1 MKTFLRVWIASLL
14 IQVSCFAQAGYTPEA
29 GGEKRVEPAFV
40 KITDAPGLPR
50 VLIIGDSI
58 SIGYTVPVR
67 ERLKGEAN
75 VHRIGINGRSTI
87 EGLAGISG
95 DWLGREKWDVIH
107 FNFGLHDLKHW
118 NFATKKMDANLPH
131 HTPIDQYEKNLRE
144 IVVLLKASGARL
156 IWASTTPLPPNS
168 KGGRVA
174 GDEILYNEA
183 AARVMKEAG
192 VTINDLYSAALPK
205 LGEIQLKNNVHFS
218 PEGSGFLAEVVAQA
232 IRTRL
237 SSAP

>member
-1 MKTFLRVWIASLL
+1 MKTGLRAWIAVLL
-14 IQVSCFAQAGYTPEA
+14 IQLCCFGQANYTPEA
-29 GGEKRVEPAFV
+29 GGEKRVDPAFV

-67 ERLKGEAN
+67 ERLKNEAN
-75 VHRIGINGRSTI
+75 VHRIKINGRSTI
-87 EGLAGISG
+87 DGLAGIAG
-95 DWLGREKWDVIH
+95 GWLGREKWDVIH

-118 NFATKKMDANLPH
+118 NFATKQMDGNLPH
-131 HTPIDQYEKNLRE
+131 HTSIDHYEKNLRE

-156 IWASTTPLPPNS
+156 VWATTTPLPPGS
-168 KGGRVA
+168 RGGRVA

-205 LGEIQLKNNVHFS
+205 LGEIQLPNNVHFT
-218 PEGSGFLAEVVAQA
+218 PEGSGFLADVVAQA

-237 SSAP
+237 SSPP